1 MQTLRALF
9 DFARPINGL
18 ITALSV
24 AVGGLCAQG
33 PILADAVLLAAL
45 SAVWINAAGNAFND
59 LIDVDID
66 LINRPQR
73 PLPAGRITLRTAA
86 FLRPF
91 ALLLALV

>member
-33 PILADAVLLAAL
+33 PLTDAVLLAAL